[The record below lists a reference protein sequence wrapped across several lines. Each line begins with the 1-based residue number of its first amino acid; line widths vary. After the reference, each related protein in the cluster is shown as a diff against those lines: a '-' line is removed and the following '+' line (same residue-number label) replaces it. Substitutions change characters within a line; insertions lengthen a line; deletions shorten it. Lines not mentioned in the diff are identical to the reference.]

1 MYQTQAAPAAA
12 AGTAVQMVQLQQV
25 GGAGSHTAQPTGAIQ
40 QVMTANGQIIQV
52 AYISVVP
59 SITNSSPNL
68 KYFMFQI
75 QPVAIPSSA
84 IAHNGQQQTIQVQYQ
99 PVTSQTQ
106 LHFTPQQLSHAVAS
120 K

>member
-52 AYISVVP
+52 HLFLLSLQLQNVHQIWH
-59 SITNSSPNL
+59 L
-68 KYFMFQI
+68 FQI